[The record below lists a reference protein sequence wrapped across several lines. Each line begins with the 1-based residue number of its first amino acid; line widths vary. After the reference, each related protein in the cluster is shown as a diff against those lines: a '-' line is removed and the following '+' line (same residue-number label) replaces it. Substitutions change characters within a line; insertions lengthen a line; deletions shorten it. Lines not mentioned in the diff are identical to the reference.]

1 MKKVLCMLLIVIF
14 MAVPLSGT
22 AGSGEDLTVTTTSLP
37 EAFVGESYS
46 AKLKTNKP
54 DGTVIFSEWFNPG
67 QTVYLSGVGLK
78 LKDNG
83 EVTGVPTKAG
93 KFTFY
98 VYAETSDGSEETYG
112 TFTIKISE
120 RQRLPRPDCVFIA
133 DYVSYYEPD
142 KEFDI
147 LLIKDFGGSTKVGEF
162 KSPLP
167 AGVEFIVDTERN
179 EARLRG
185 VITREDIENNEFVNP
200 LGWLGI
206 AVELETDGTKVF
218 INYYFIPKPG
228 GGADTYPAGTPIVK

>member
-1 MKKVLCMLLIVIF
+1 MKKVFCMLLIVIF

-133 DYVSYYEPD
+133 DYTSYYVPGEP
-142 KEFDI
+142 FDI
-147 LLIKDFGGSTKVGEF
+147 LLLKDLGIGTTAGNL
-162 KSPLP
+162 SPLP
-167 AGVEFIVDTERN
+167 SGVSFVNDTVRN
-179 EARLRG
+179 EVRLRG
-185 VITREDIENNEFVNP
+185 VITREDIENNEFVDP